1 MAIVAISVSSRFSGR
16 IRDLTL
22 WLCLML
28 THETGTVETYNNH
41 IESQARKLP
50 VKQHSAR
57 KFVLCWSSRRYK
69 TKKLHPAVMMKIRWE
84 WWVDGSATQRTG
96 RVRIGQI
103 SAWLTERSRE
113 LIPELWRPYRW
124 CKWCGAPGPWP
135 LGAHQRGQ
143 QFFEKL
149 ISSLSHVASHS
160 GYCSAIVF

>member
-1 MAIVAISVSSRFSGR
+1 
-16 IRDLTL
+16 
-22 WLCLML
+22 ML

-41 IESQARKLP
+41 IESQARKSP

-84 WWVDGSATQRTG
+84 WWVHGSATQRTG

-124 CKWCGAPGPWP
+124 CKWCAVHQGPWP
-135 LGAHQRGQ
+135 LGAHQREDQ
-143 QFFEKL
+143 IAISWKINFFCFSRCQSQWVL
-149 ISSLSHVASHS
+149 QRDRFLN
-160 GYCSAIVF
+160 